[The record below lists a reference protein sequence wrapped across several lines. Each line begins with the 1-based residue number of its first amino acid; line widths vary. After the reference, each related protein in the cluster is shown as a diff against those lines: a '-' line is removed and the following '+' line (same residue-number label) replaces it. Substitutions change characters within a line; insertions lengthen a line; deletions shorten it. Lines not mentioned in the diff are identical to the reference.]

1 MFRLSTSFALFVLI
15 FTLTVATQQAS
26 GLGAAA
32 TTSTTST
39 SSSSSS
45 SSNNGGELITPKPAT
60 KLPGLGT
67 SNNEIPNEAS
77 DVDLI
82 PRKLANK
89 NKTTGPDSMDAVMS
103 AGGENRA
110 VRSGRIVVK
119 FRDEYKVRC
128 SAGIVGGVLTC
139 ASTRAALAAGNAAAA
154 QQNNPIASAISLV
167 NRFSGTVQ
175 PAINKTEKQLAA
187 LEIKASSRSGK
198 AQPDL
203 AGYMFITVPPS
214 ALSSAAEA
222 FNELDCVEFAQVDY
236 LPIPAQCPDRD
247 LSLQKGP
254 GKEGADIGIN
264 CQISTDALGAAIS
277 CPPPGPIFCAL
288 VPVGAPPVLQL
299 SAFSLTGGLGAI
311 TCSRPSRWTGYNPQY
326 TANPPPT
333 PPATTPPGCTIF
345 TEPGAV
351 FPPTWDCQQGGCNLG
366 GGLRGRCVEPPTG
379 FTSVSSCQYGCR
391 NSFCAEYLAT
401 TLGWSKC
408 IDQLDGAGWDS
419 ICATLANIY
428 CPTIINSPT
437 PYNNSGGGGGA
448 GMPQVDLPTET
459 CFGVSVSAVA
469 QTYAFDDTEV
479 FDACFSLRGPA
490 FPLFVGTRGVLKFTD
505 IGNGD
510 GIRPWGFTGAA
521 SAFAFPFLNQTPANL
536 TDIMTGVPC
545 NNIIQYSTIR
555 SRFLAGGTLNSN
567 DPTLPESAGLAEY
580 DNAFKSFP
588 FALSHN
594 CFTAGNAT
602 PGCTNTKCCVFVCIN
617 DSSCCS
623 IGWDASCVTQ
633 AQTNPDLCQTGGF
646 ESPVVFTPPLPNPG
660 IPNFDPVEIDTGA
673 TVNFRARNLALFRTK
688 QPNVLSASE
697 YISAIQKIASGSLTA
712 SISTANSLHVGV
724 SYQIFSVGTSSLA
737 AWQDVGA
744 PTNTVGTI
752 FTATKSSTTVV
763 PGGTGVA
770 TANAIP
776 GILPVAQTFAQAAP
790 IPTAVTSL
798 TTSQCYR
805 ITTLGTTTNANWIA
819 MGASTA
825 TVGTVFIKKAIVG
838 VGTGTATLL
847 SLPLPLDES
856 YDFVNS
862 GFSGGG
868 IDVAGMRAFTAG
880 ITRDGVP
887 IDSACILGSR
897 TQVGVIDY
905 SAIVDH
911 LDLLGQVTVETGQ
924 TIVIPAPGTSTLINP
939 DHGTAVLGVL
949 VAADNGF
956 GITGLLPRAHATF
969 FPAVTSLQGGR
980 VASALVAAGEIL
992 GDGDVLCI
1000 PLEYGIGYTL
1010 ATDPFVNELFNV
1022 IDSLGATIVIPAG
1035 NGGFKLQTFANT
1047 TTAAIVVGSAWPG
1060 RQIPVTFGSVK
1071 SITSPTV
1078 STGGLLASSAV
1089 FPGEQYC
1096 RYPSSNWSETVGGGL
1111 TDTVGGVGID
1121 VAGWGTAICT
1131 LGIGTLYNN
1140 ATSGIPATPQQNYQA
1155 SFGQTSG
1162 ACAMIAGLVGALNG
1176 FSEEVF
1182 DGSIGTQRIRYIL
1195 NNFNTNVNG
1204 DPVGNNLGSVITQCG
1219 YGVGVEFPS
1228 TISDAPNVVSNGD
1241 NVPIGGTQHN
1251 VGGFPLASVC
1261 LENVFINESYP
1272 GGTPFG
1278 MQVITGTRISGNKF
1292 SIGTLNNKFLQI
1304 QAQQKGR
1311 GSRGSGYGPSIQYV
1325 SMGLATDVQIRA
1337 TLLVNDI
1344 SLVNDVAFEA
1354 YGLVT
1359 GGSGTSTTDETG
1371 QAMGIMYAY
1380 NRKSNRW
1387 AYLDF
1392 GFLSGVAPTSS
1403 TPNLTARLS
1412 STGYIPQDFVVTEGS
1427 DNVIYTRFIT
1437 FGFGVIGPYRTFWDQ
1452 ILIQLN
1458 PPAGIP

>member
-67 SNNEIPNEAS
+67 SDNEIPEVS

-128 SAGIVGGVLTC
+128 SAGIAGGVLTC

-187 LEIKASSRSGK
+187 LEIKASSKSGK

-254 GKEGADIGIN
+254 AKEGADIGIN
-264 CQISTDALGAAIS
+264 CQISTDALGVPIS

-288 VPVGAPPVLQL
+288 LPFATAPLIRN

-326 TANPPPT
+326 TTNPPPT
-333 PPATTPPGCTIF
+333 ITVPPTVPEPPPGCTIF

-379 FTSVSSCQYGCR
+379 FTSVADCQYGCR

-437 PYNNSGGGGGA
+437 PYNNSGAGGGGS

-459 CFGVSVSAVA
+459 CFGVSVSAVT
-469 QTYAFDDTEV
+469 QEFAFDDTEV
-479 FDACFSLRGPA
+479 FDACFALRGPA
-490 FPLFVGTRGVLKFTD
+490 FPSFVGTKGVLKFTD

-510 GIRPWGFTGAA
+510 GIRPWGFTGVA

-536 TDIMTGVPC
+536 TDDMNLLVGC
-545 NNIIQYSTIR
+545 NNIIQYSPIR
-555 SRFLAGGTLNSN
+555 SRFLAGGTLNSI

-588 FALSHN
+588 YALSHN
-594 CFTAGNAT
+594 CFTAGNST

-633 AQTNPDLCQTGGF
+633 AQTNPNLCQTGGF
-646 ESPVVFTPPLPNPG
+646 VAPVIFNPPLPNPG
-660 IPNFDPVEIDTGA
+660 IPSFDPVEIGSGA

-688 QPNVLSASE
+688 LPNVLSSAE
-697 YISAIQKIASGSLTA
+697 YISAIETIARGSLTPT
-712 SISTANSLHVGV
+712 ISTPNSLVVGL
-724 SYQIFSVGTSSLA
+724 SYQIFEEGVPA
-737 AWQDVGA
+737 ADWLTVGA
-744 PTNTVGTI
+744 ASTAKGTI
-752 FTATKSSTTVV
+752 FTATQTQSVGTATGRATV
-763 PGGTGVA
+763 
-770 TANAIP
+770 NAQP
-776 GILPVAQTFAQAAP
+776 GIIPVAETFAQSATAP
-790 IPTAVTSL
+790 IEVTDPTFATN
-798 TTSQCYR
+798 QCYR
-805 ITTLGTTTNANWIA
+805 ITSLGTTTRANWLA
-819 MGASTA
+819 LGAPTNAVGAVFVKTA
-825 TVGTVFIKKAIVG
+825 VAGA
-838 VGTGTATLL
+838 GTGTVTLL

-856 YDFVNS
+856 YDFVNT

-868 IDVAGMRAFTAG
+868 IDVAGMQAFTAG

-887 IDSACILGSR
+887 LNSECILGSLTR
-897 TQVGVIDY
+897 VGVIDY

-924 TIVIPAPGTSTLINP
+924 TIVIPAPGTSTIINP
-939 DHGTAVLGVL
+939 NHGTAVLGVL

-956 GITGLLPRAHATF
+956 GITGLLPRSQAIF

-980 VASALVAAGEIL
+980 VASALVSAGETL

-1010 ATDPFVNELFNV
+1010 ATDPFVSQLFNV
-1022 IDSLGATIVIPAG
+1022 VDSLGATIVIPAG
-1035 NGGFKLQTFANT
+1035 NGGFPLQTFAET
-1047 TTAAIVVGSAWPG
+1047 TTTAIVVGSVWPG
-1060 RQIPVTFGSVK
+1060 RQIPVTYGSVK
-1071 SITSPTV
+1071 SITSPGV
-1078 STGGLLASSAV
+1078 STGGLLASGAV
-1089 FPGEQYC
+1089 FPGSQYC
-1096 RYPSSNWSETVGGGL
+1096 RYPSSNWSETVGEG
-1111 TDTVGGVGID
+1111 GID

-1131 LGIGTLYNN
+1131 LGEGTLFNN
-1140 ATSGIPATPQQNYQA
+1140 ATSSIPATPQQDYQA

-1162 ACAMIAGLVGALNG
+1162 ACAMIAGLIGALNG

-1204 DPVGNNLGSVITQCG
+1204 DPVGNNLGSVVTQCG
-1219 YGVGVEFPS
+1219 FGVGVEFPS
-1228 TISDAPNVVSNGD
+1228 TVSDSPNVVSNGD
-1241 NVPIGGTQHN
+1241 NVLAGGTQHN

-1344 SLVNDVAFEA
+1344 ALVNDVAFAA

-1359 GGSGTSTTDETG
+1359 GGSGTSGTDETG

-1392 GFLSGVAPTSS
+1392 GFLSGIAPDT
-1403 TPNLTARLS
+1403 TGDPNLIARLS

-1427 DNVIYTRFIT
+1427 ENVIYTRFIT

-1458 PPAGIP
+1458 PPAGTP

>member
-45 SSNNGGELITPKPAT
+45 NKGGELITPKPAT

-67 SNNEIPNEAS
+67 SNNKIPNEVS

-187 LEIKASSRSGK
+187 LEIKASSKSGK

-254 GKEGADIGIN
+254 AKEGADIGIN
-264 CQISTDALGAAIS
+264 CQISTNDLGAPIS
-277 CPPPGPIFCAL
+277 CPPPGPIFVVGTSAL
-288 VPVGAPPVLQL
+288 
-299 SAFSLTGGLGAI
+299 SLTGELGAI
-311 TCSRPSRWTGYNPQY
+311 ICSRPSRWTGYNPEY
-326 TANPPPT
+326 TTNPPPT
-333 PPATTPPGCTIF
+333 APATTPPGCTIF
-345 TEPGAV
+345 TAPVEVAA
-351 FPPTWDCQQGGCNLG
+351 PTWDCQQLGCNRG
-366 GGLRGRCVEPPTG
+366 GGTSGSCVEPPTG

-391 NSFCAEYLAT
+391 NNVCSDYLVT

-408 IDQLDGAGWDS
+408 SDQTDPAGWDS

-428 CPTIINSPT
+428 CPTIINAPT
-437 PYNNSGGGGGA
+437 PYNNSVGFA

-459 CFGVSVSAVA
+459 CFGVQVDGAA
-469 QTYAFDDTEV
+469 PQTYAFDDSEV
-479 FDACFSLRGPA
+479 YDACFALRGPA
-490 FPLFVGTRGVLKFTD
+490 IPSFVGTAGVLKFTD

-536 TDIMTGVPC
+536 TDPILAGVAC
-545 NNIIQYSTIR
+545 NNIINFSSIG
-555 SRFLAGGTLNSN
+555 SLFLAGGTLNAN

-594 CFTAGNAT
+594 CFTAGNST

-623 IGWDASCVTQ
+623 IGWDASCVSQ

-646 ESPVVFTPPLPNPG
+646 VAPVVFNPPLPNPG
-660 IPNFDPVEIDTGA
+660 IPSFDPVEIGSGA

-688 QPNVLSASE
+688 LPNVLSSAE
-697 YISAIQKIASGSLTA
+697 YISAIETIARGSLTPT
-712 SISTANSLHVGV
+712 ISTPNSLVVGL
-724 SYQIFSVGTSSLA
+724 SYQIFETGAPAADWLTVGATSSA
-737 AWQDVGA
+737 K
-744 PTNTVGTI
+744 GTI
-752 FTATKSSTTVV
+752 FTATQTQSV
-763 PGGTGVA
+763 GAGTGRATVNAQPGIIPVAETLAQSA
-770 TANAIP
+770 TAP
-776 GILPVAQTFAQAAP
+776 ILVTDPTFA
-790 IPTAVTSL
+790 TN
-798 TTSQCYR
+798 QCYR
-805 ITTLGTTTNANWIA
+805 ITSLGTTTRANWLA
-819 MGASTA
+819 LGAPTNAVGAVFVKTA
-825 TVGTVFIKKAIVG
+825 VAGA
-838 VGTGTATLL
+838 GTGTVTLL

-856 YDFVNS
+856 YDFVNT

-868 IDVAGMRAFTAG
+868 IDVAGMQAFTAG

-887 IDSACILGSR
+887 LNSECILGSLTR
-897 TQVGVIDY
+897 VGVIDY

-924 TIVIPAPGTSTLINP
+924 TIVIPAPGTSTIINP

-956 GITGLLPRAHATF
+956 GITGLLPRSQAIF

-1010 ATDPFVNELFNV
+1010 ATDPFVSQLFNV
-1022 IDSLGATIVIPAG
+1022 VDSLGATIVIPAG
-1035 NGGFKLQTFANT
+1035 NGGFPLQTFAET
-1047 TTAAIVVGSAWPG
+1047 TTTAIVVGSVWPG
-1060 RQIPVTFGSVK
+1060 RQIPVTYGSVK
-1071 SITSPTV
+1071 SITAPET
-1078 STGGLLASSAV
+1078 STGGLLASGAV
-1089 FPGEQYC
+1089 FPGSQYC
-1096 RYPSSNWSETVGGGL
+1096 RYPSSNWSGTVGQG
-1111 TDTVGGVGID
+1111 GID
-1121 VAGWGTAICT
+1121 VAGWGAAICT
-1131 LGIGTLYNN
+1131 LGGGTLFNN
-1140 ATSGIPATPQQNYQA
+1140 ATDIIPATPQQNYQA

-1162 ACAMIAGLVGALNG
+1162 ACAMIAGLIGALNG

-1204 DPVGNNLGSVITQCG
+1204 DPVGTNLGSVVTQCG
-1219 YGVGVEFPS
+1219 FGVGVPFPS
-1228 TISDAPNVVSNGD
+1228 TVSDAPNVVSNGD
-1241 NVPIGGTQHN
+1241 NVPTGGTQHN

-1344 SLVNDVAFEA
+1344 SLVNDVAFAA

-1359 GGSGTSTTDETG
+1359 GGSGTSGTDETG

-1392 GFLSGVAPTSS
+1392 GFLSGIAPAT
-1403 TPNLTARLS
+1403 TGDPNLIARLS

-1427 DNVIYTRFIT
+1427 ENVIYTRFIT

-1458 PPAGIP
+1458 PPPGMP